1 MRWLLFLFSHP
12 GAASV
17 RLRRGQREPC
27 AFLRELR
34 GRLGRAALCAPS
46 PPTRSSAASRT
57 LRCGA
62 GGSAQRRPEVWELR
76 RARVQRCLGF
86 FCPEERGPDE
96 FNLKIQI
103 IPSVLCT
110 VSALL
115 CQDFESDNPS
125 GPISE
130 RQGLWE
136 CLGREG
142 DEHLLF

>member
-1 MRWLLFLFSHP
+1 MAAVSFLSP
-12 GAASV
+12 
-17 RLRRGQREPC
+17 RRR
-27 AFLRELR
+27 F
-34 GRLGRAALCAPS
+34 RAAAPRAARALRLPAGVARAPGPRGFVRAVPS
-46 PPTRSSAASRT
+46 HSQQRASRT

-103 IPSVLCT
+103 IRSVLCT